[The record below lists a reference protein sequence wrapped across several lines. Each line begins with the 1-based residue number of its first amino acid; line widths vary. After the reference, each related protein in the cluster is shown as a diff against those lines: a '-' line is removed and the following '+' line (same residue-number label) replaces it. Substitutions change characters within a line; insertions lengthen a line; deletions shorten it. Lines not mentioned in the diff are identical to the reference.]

1 MALKQALEIF
11 ELLSGAHVTGAQ
23 VADLLRARGVSDMK
37 VEHVQS
43 FRGATDFVSGAIAGS
58 AGGPVLGIIG
68 RLGGIGAR
76 PNAIGLVSDAD
87 GAIVTLAAA
96 LKLADMAAAGDVLPG
111 TVRFAT
117 HICPNAPTIPHEPVP
132 FMHSPVDM
140 DTMNRMEVH
149 PDMSAILSV
158 DTTRGNRLVNKRGM
172 AITATV
178 KQGYVLRVAEPLL
191 DLMGWVTGELPAV
204 LPITTQDITPYG
216 NGLHHVN
223 SILQPCTATSAPVV
237 GVALTAQS
245 AVPGPATGAS
255 SVFDIEQA
263 TRFCIEVAKLYGAG
277 RCPFYAPDE
286 WANLQARYGSL
297 EHLQTMGKIAP

>member
-1 MALKQALEIF
+1 M
-11 ELLSGAHVTGAQ
+11 
-23 VADLLRARGVSDMK
+23 LRAHGVCYIQ
-37 VEHVQS
+37 VERVQS
-43 FRGATDFVSGAIAGS
+43 PRGATDFVSGAIVGS

-76 PNAIGLVSDAD
+76 PHAIGLVSDAD
-87 GAIVTLAAA
+87 GTIVTLAAA
-96 LKLADMAAAGDVLPG
+96 LKLTDMAAAGDRLPG

-149 PDMSAILSV
+149 PDMTAILSV

-172 AITATV
+172 AITPTV

-191 DLMGWVTGELPAV
+191 DLMSWVTGELPAV

-245 AVPGPATGAS
+245 TVPGPATGVS
-255 SVFDIEQA
+255 SIFDIEQA

-277 RCPFYAPDE
+277 RCPFYALEE
-286 WANLQARYGSL
+286 WTTLQARYGSL
-297 EHLQTMGKIAP
+297 EHLQTMGNAL

>member
-11 ELLSGAHVTGAQ
+11 ELLSGARVTGAQ
-23 VADLLRARGVSDMK
+23 VVDLLRSRGVGDLK
-37 VEHVQS
+37 VERVQGPKG
-43 FRGATDFVSGAIAGS
+43 RTDFVSGAIAGA

-68 RLGGIGAR
+68 RLGGVGAR

-96 LKLADMAAAGDVLPG
+96 LKLADMAAAGDSLPG

-132 FMHSPVDM
+132 FMNSPVDM

-149 PDMSAILSV
+149 PDMAAILSV

-172 AITATV
+172 AITPTV

-191 DLMGWVTGELPAV
+191 DLLSWVTGELPTV

-245 AVPGPATGAS
+245 TVPGPATGVS
-255 SVFDIEQA
+255 NIFDIEQA

-277 RCPFYAPDE
+277 RCPFYASDE
-286 WANLQARYGSL
+286 WTNLQTRYGSL
-297 EHLQTMGKIAP
+297 EHLQTMGKNTP

>member
-11 ELLSGAHVTGAQ
+11 ELLSGARVTGAQ
-23 VADLLRARGVSDMK
+23 VADLLRARGVEDLQVERVQGMK
-37 VEHVQS
+37 
-43 FRGATDFVSGAIAGS
+43 GATDFVSGAIAGS
-58 AGGPVLGIIG
+58 AGGQVLGIIG

-76 PNAIGLVSDAD
+76 PQAIGLVSDAD

-96 LKLADMAAAGDVLPG
+96 LKLADMAAAGDRLPG
-111 TVRFAT
+111 TVRFST

-132 FMHSPVDM
+132 FMNSPVDM

-149 PDMSAILSV
+149 PDMTAILSV
-158 DTTRGNRLVNKRGM
+158 DTTRGNRLVNRRGM
-172 AITATV
+172 AITPTV

-245 AVPGPATGAS
+245 TVPGPATGVS
-255 SVFDIEQA
+255 SIFDIEQA

-277 RCPFYAPDE
+277 RCPFYAPEE
-286 WANLQARYGSL
+286 WVNLQTRYGSL
-297 EHLQTMGKIAP
+297 EHLQTMGNAS

>member
-1 MALKQALEIF
+1 MALKQAMEIF
-11 ELLSGAHVTGAQ
+11 ELLSGAHATGAQ
-23 VADLLRARGVSDMK
+23 VADLLRARGVDDLK
-37 VEHVQS
+37 VERVQGMK
-43 FRGATDFVSGAIAGS
+43 GATDFVSGAISGS

-76 PNAIGLVSDAD
+76 PHAIGLVSDAD

-96 LKLADMAAAGDVLPG
+96 LKLADMAAAGDRLPG

-132 FMHSPVDM
+132 FMNSPVDM

-149 PDMSAILSV
+149 SDMTAILSV

-172 AITATV
+172 AITPTV

-191 DLMGWVTGELPAV
+191 DLMSWVTGELPAV

-245 AVPGPATGAS
+245 TVPGPATGVS
-255 SVFDIEQA
+255 SISDIEQA
-263 TRFCIEVAKLYGAG
+263 ARFCIEVAKLYGAG
-277 RCPFYAPDE
+277 KCPFYSPEE
-286 WANLQARYGSL
+286 WATLQARYGSL
-297 EHLQTMGKIAP
+297 EHLQTSGNTP

>member
-1 MALKQALEIF
+1 M
-11 ELLSGAHVTGAQ
+11 
-23 VADLLRARGVSDMK
+23 ADLLRAHGVCYIK
-37 VEHVQS
+37 VERVQS
-43 FRGATDFVSGAIAGS
+43 PRGATDFVSGAIVGLAS
-58 AGGPVLGIIG
+58 GPVLGIIG

-76 PNAIGLVSDAD
+76 PHAIGLVSDAD

-96 LKLADMAAAGDVLPG
+96 LKLTDMAAAGDRLPG

-149 PDMSAILSV
+149 PDMTAILSV

-172 AITATV
+172 AITPTV

-191 DLMGWVTGELPAV
+191 DLMSWVTGELPAV

-245 AVPGPATGAS
+245 TVPGPATGVS
-255 SVFDIEQA
+255 SIFDIEQA

-277 RCPFYAPDE
+277 RCPFYALEE
-286 WANLQARYGSL
+286 WTTLQARYGSL
-297 EHLQTMGKIAP
+297 EHLQTMGNAL